1 VDATITVL
9 NHAALKIQLAGV
21 ALLTDPWFWGTCF
34 KDGWGLCSDSPSALD
49 QARSSDLLWISH
61 FHGDHLHV
69 PTLKELARLNP
80 SLLVIANDSV
90 NFSMSD
96 AMRRIGFRNVLSLAE
111 RRPYQAAPGLELL
124 RVPAT
129 GIDNMLIMRTASGVV
144 LNYNDCNLPSR
155 AIESVAAKI
164 GPIDV
169 LLNNY
174 NIATKL
180 LEMPPPAPGEVKRR
194 QLAMF
199 KRAVDLFDPRWVVPF
214 ASMHYFRA
222 PESQDHNAMLLT
234 AAEVAAVDRR
244 VIPAEVG
251 DRVVFDGVGYR
262 IDRGVLSVSAAPRS
276 MVVRTG
282 TRDRRELKQVG
293 DAFVKELGRRFF
305 GLTWL
310 IPPLP
315 IHVTDW
321 REDIVLHP
329 RKGVLLKGAGQGA
342 AIAAHSQALADWWSD
357 RYGTDGF
364 SVGAHFQLLDS
375 DLRGLRL
382 LLLAALLKENN
393 LSPRDALRMLVRPAG
408 WRFLYNRREEI
419 TAVVLGRRFRTGVR
433 Q

>member
-1 VDATITVL
+1 MRCAG
-9 NHAALKIQLAGV
+9 LA
-21 ALLTDPWFWGTCF
+21 
-34 KDGWGLCSDSPSALD
+34 
-49 QARSSDLLWISH
+49 
-61 FHGDHLHV
+61 
-69 PTLKELARLNP
+69 
-80 SLLVIANDSV
+80 
-90 NFSMSD
+90 
-96 AMRRIGFRNVLSLAE
+96 LSLAE

-144 LNYNDCNLPSR
+144 LNYNDCNLPYR

-174 NIATKL
+174 NIATKM

-199 KRAVDLFDPRWVVPF
+199 KRALDLFDPRWVVPF

-244 VIPAEVG
+244 VIQAEVG

-262 IDRGVLSVSAAPRS
+262 LDRGVLSASAAPRS

-329 RKGVLLKGAGQGA
+329 RKGVLLNGSERVA
-342 AIAAHSQALADWWSD
+342 AIAAHSQALADWWSE

-364 SVGAHFQLLDS
+364 SVGAHFGVLGAE
-375 DLRGLRL
+375 LRGLQL

-393 LSPRDALRMLVRPAG
+393 LSPRDALRMFVRPGG

-419 TAVVLGRRFRTGVR
+419 AAVVLGRRFRTRVR